1 MNVWTILAFVLYLG
15 AMLYIGFLFSKKSN
29 NVGDY
34 FLGGR
39 GMGSWLTALSAQA
52 SDMSSWLLMGLPGA
66 VYLSGLG
73 EAWIAVG
80 LGIGTYLN
88 WLLVAKRLR
97 NYSYVTGDA
106 ITIPEYFQN
115 RFNAKSTALRVT
127 CAIIILIL
135 FLVYTASS
143 FNAAAKLLQTVFGI
157 QYQVG
162 LLIGVVVIMA
172 YTFMGGY
179 FAVVWTD
186 FFQGML
192 MFFALLIVPIVAYAF
207 IKADFSS
214 VVSEMPGYMN
224 FLKESDGSTSTWQY
238 VVSNLGWGL
247 GYFGMPHILVRFMSI
262 KSSSMIK
269 KSRRIAIVWV
279 IITLVASVAVG
290 VLGYVYLF
298 QTEGTVLE
306 GAASE
311 TIFMVL
317 VQRLTPGF
325 IAGILL
331 CAIVAAIM
339 SSSDSQMLV
348 TASAISND
356 IYKTI
361 FRKEATDKELLRVSK
376 IAVIAVAVI
385 AFVLALNPDNSV
397 ML

>member
-127 CAIIILIL
+127 CAIIIFIF

-143 FNAAAKLLQTVFGI
+143 FNAAAKLLQTVLVFSI
-157 QYQVG
+157 RLVFNWCCCNY
-162 LLIGVVVIMA
+162 GVHI
-172 YTFMGGY
+172 YGGY
-179 FAVVWTD
+179 LPFVWTD
-186 FFQGML
+186 
-192 MFFALLIVPIVAYAF
+192 
-207 IKADFSS
+207 SS
-214 VVSEMPGYMN
+214 RVCLCSSH
-224 FLKESDGSTSTWQY
+224 FL
-238 VVSNLGWGL
+238 
-247 GYFGMPHILVRFMSI
+247 
-262 KSSSMIK
+262 
-269 KSRRIAIVWV
+269 
-279 IITLVASVAVG
+279 
-290 VLGYVYLF
+290 
-298 QTEGTVLE
+298 
-306 GAASE
+306 
-311 TIFMVL
+311 
-317 VQRLTPGF
+317 
-325 IAGILL
+325 
-331 CAIVAAIM
+331 
-339 SSSDSQMLV
+339 
-348 TASAISND
+348 
-356 IYKTI
+356 
-361 FRKEATDKELLRVSK
+361 
-376 IAVIAVAVI
+376 
-385 AFVLALNPDNSV
+385 
-397 ML
+397 

>member
-1 MNVWTILAFVLYLG
+1 MCNYYLY
-15 AMLYIGFLFSKKSN
+15 FLF
-29 NVGDY
+29 
-34 FLGGR
+34 
-39 GMGSWLTALSAQA
+39 
-52 SDMSSWLLMGLPGA
+52 
-66 VYLSGLG
+66 
-73 EAWIAVG
+73 
-80 LGIGTYLN
+80 GILQH
-88 WLLVAKRLR
+88 LV
-97 NYSYVTGDA
+97 S
-106 ITIPEYFQN
+106 
-115 RFNAKSTALRVT
+115 
-127 CAIIILIL
+127 
-135 FLVYTASS
+135 
-143 FNAAAKLLQTVFGI
+143 NAAAKLLQTVFGI

-298 QTEGTVLE
+298 QTEGTVLQ

-339 SSSDSQMLV
+339 SF
-348 TASAISND
+348 I
-356 IYKTI
+356 
-361 FRKEATDKELLRVSK
+361 
-376 IAVIAVAVI
+376 
-385 AFVLALNPDNSV
+385 
-397 ML
+397 

>member
-1 MNVWTILAFVLYLG
+1 MSGTTMVILSAFVAYLLL
-15 AMLYIGFLFSKKSN
+15 MIVIGVVYMKKTSSSE
-29 NVGDY
+29 DY

-39 GMGSWLTALSAQA
+39 GLNAWVAALSAQA

-127 CAIIILIL
+127 CAIIIFIF

-186 FFQGML
+186 FFQ
-192 MFFALLIVPIVAYAF
+192 
-207 IKADFSS
+207 
-214 VVSEMPGYMN
+214 
-224 FLKESDGSTSTWQY
+224 
-238 VVSNLGWGL
+238 
-247 GYFGMPHILVRFMSI
+247 
-262 KSSSMIK
+262 
-269 KSRRIAIVWV
+269 
-279 IITLVASVAVG
+279 
-290 VLGYVYLF
+290 
-298 QTEGTVLE
+298 
-306 GAASE
+306 
-311 TIFMVL
+311 
-317 VQRLTPGF
+317 
-325 IAGILL
+325 AG
-331 CAIVAAIM
+331 
-339 SSSDSQMLV
+339 
-348 TASAISND
+348 
-356 IYKTI
+356 
-361 FRKEATDKELLRVSK
+361 
-376 IAVIAVAVI
+376 
-385 AFVLALNPDNSV
+385 
-397 ML
+397 